1 MAVAV
6 LKVSCDDHIYR
17 ISVPWESDSAS
28 LWRLIESAVPGLGQR
43 TLVFVDPVGKEQP
56 LSSST
61 YSLFKSTAR
70 EAVSGR
76 PILKL
81 EAVPVTADSSRG
93 SPPLSD
99 KGPNDGI
106 VLRLRAYAGRG
117 RRQPRGV
124 QQTRTWEEDPRDLD
138 ELLAQ
143 FDTQDSNAATVKKPG
158 KVKKRKNTTER
169 SSLHSGEVLVEEKAL
184 EEGNSTILP
193 RCEQLDGAEL
203 AEPQGLLLSEAHGD
217 EPRPDR
223 DQGLGGSVFSF
234 DSTVEEQRQEAYDFR
249 QMPRSASCPCFP
261 VWPEVVSS
269 DLESVSGQ
277 HLPQWPVTPESTPP
291 VSPRGVDYHQ
301 VVWVPVW
308 VPMLPG

>member
-1 MAVAV
+1 MAV

-169 SSLHSGEVLVEEKAL
+169 SSLHSGEVLVEDLLNMRSLDRHSRHQPIETHKTHGRDTHGKTHLSFFVGMFILNIIAWSKRTLICFFLCAL
-184 EEGNSTILP
+184 P
-193 RCEQLDGAEL
+193 
-203 AEPQGLLLSEAHGD
+203 
-217 EPRPDR
+217 
-223 DQGLGGSVFSF
+223 SVRSRGTQF
-234 DSTVEEQRQEAYDFR
+234 DSSRLLPDSIYTRRRQAII
-249 QMPRSASCPCFP
+249 QN
-261 VWPEVVSS
+261 
-269 DLESVSGQ
+269 
-277 HLPQWPVTPESTPP
+277 
-291 VSPRGVDYHQ
+291 
-301 VVWVPVW
+301 
-308 VPMLPG
+308 